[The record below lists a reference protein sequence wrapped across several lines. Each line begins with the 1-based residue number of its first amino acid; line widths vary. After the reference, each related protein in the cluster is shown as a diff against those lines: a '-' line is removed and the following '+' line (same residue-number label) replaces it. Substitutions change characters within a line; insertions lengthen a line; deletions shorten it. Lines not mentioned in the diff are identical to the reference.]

1 MKKSW
6 VLIPVTKVNSSW
18 QKLTCVGAVGRSGLG
33 VILPCGFIRGEIQS
47 FLEVTGSDFSLVN
60 LRGRDFIL
68 NLLYTNNVTREN
80 PGNLS
85 RQARPKTVVLGVY
98 GGKGGPLGDALI
110 VSAQD
115 E

>member
-1 MKKSW
+1 MKKLW
-6 VLIPVTKVNSSW
+6 VLIPVTKVDSSW
-18 QKLTCVGAVGRSGLG
+18 LKLTCVGAVVRSGMG
-33 VILPCGFIRGEIQS
+33 VILPCVFTRGEIQIC
-47 FLEVTGSDFSLVN
+47 LEVTGSAFSLVN

-68 NLLYTNNVTREN
+68 NWLYTINVTREN

-85 RQARPKTVVLGVY
+85 RQARPKNAVLGVY
-98 GGKGGPLGDALI
+98 GGKEGPLGDALV

>member
-1 MKKSW
+1 M
-6 VLIPVTKVNSSW
+6 
-18 QKLTCVGAVGRSGLG
+18 G

-47 FLEVTGSDFSLVN
+47 CLEVTGSDFSLVN

-68 NLLYTNNVTREN
+68 NWLYTTNVTREN

-85 RQARPKTVVLGVY
+85 RQARPKTAVLGVY
-98 GGKGGPLGDALI
+98 GGKGGGPLGDALV